1 MQTTQYTELVLQ
13 ELQRTAALVRDEE
26 AEQLVNGIL
35 NAKKVFVAGAGR
47 SGFMA
52 RCFVMRMMHMGLDP
66 YIVGETVTPNLEEGD
81 IFIIGSGSGET
92 KSLVAMAEKARSIGA
107 TVAAV
112 TIFPNS
118 TIGDLADIVIE
129 IPAQAKSGVDTGNKS
144 IQPMGSLFEQSL
156 LLFYDSIILRFMEKK
171 GMDSDKMYGRHANL
185 E

>member
-1 MQTTQYTELVLQ
+1 MTKQLERILH
-13 ELQRTAALVRDEE
+13 ELQTTAALIRDEE

-52 RCFVMRMMHMGLDP
+52 KSFAMRMMHVGLNP
-66 YIVGETVTPNLEEGD
+66 YVVGETVTPNLEEGD

-92 KSLVAMAEKARSIGA
+92 KSLIAMAEKAKSIGA
-107 TVAAV
+107 VVAAV
-112 TIFPNS
+112 TIVPAS
-118 TIGDLADIVIE
+118 TIGELADIVVE
-129 IPAQAKSGVDTGNKS
+129 IPAQTKAGDDTGNKS

-156 LLFYDSIILRFMEKK
+156 LLFYDSVILQFMEKK